1 MVIEAKL
8 TRELF
13 FRLSLLRHFQR
24 PMFYFGAL
32 TAALLTSLVYLGY
45 TGGLVLLVAWIPF
58 GMYVLFG
65 LINAW
70 MGSGGND
77 RPYLLKTRY
86 EFSGD
91 GLTIR
96 NKLGE
101 STLSWERFSA
111 WSKVVG
117 CFVLTVQ
124 EGAIIAIPEH
134 DLSRAQIDS
143 LTQLLNR
150 HITA

>member
-1 MVIEAKL
+1 MVIEAQL

-13 FRLSLLRHFQR
+13 FRLSLLRHIQR

-32 TAALLTSLVYLGY
+32 TAALLTALVYLGF
-45 TGGLVLLVAWIPF
+45 TSGLVLLVAWMPF

-70 MGSGGND
+70 MGSGGTD

-86 EFSGD
+86 EFSTE
-91 GLTIR
+91 GLKMRT
-96 NKLGE
+96 KLGE
-101 STLSWERFSA
+101 STLSWDRFSE

-117 CFVLTVQ
+117 CFVLTMQ
-124 EGAIIAIPEH
+124 EGAIIAIPER
-134 DLSRAQIDS
+134 DLSRAQSDS
-143 LTQLLNR
+143 LTQMLNR
-150 HITA
+150 HITL